1 MGTWALWKW
10 SLWGGSEKTQ
20 KNMKS
25 LCKNDRFLMARNDVW
40 RYTLRLFH
48 TFALFETNRKIDAKR
63 EPNNYFFEWKM
74 IPRAPKVWFILP
86 FWLFF
91 EGSRNHCCFDAFLG
105 GQKIEKI
112 RPWSAQGSPRGLRP
126 FSECTVPSPRGP
138 HTDQKKNRFTA
149 KQQDAKKGSR
159 HAHGR

>member
-1 MGTWALWKW
+1 
-10 SLWGGSEKTQ
+10 
-20 KNMKS
+20 
-25 LCKNDRFLMARNDVW
+25 MARNDVW

-63 EPNNYFFEWKM
+63 EPNNYFFWWKM

-91 EGSRNHCCFDAFLG
+91 EGSKNHCCFDAFLG

-112 RPWSAQGSPRGLRP
+112 RPWSAQGSPNRLQLLPRVPWPSLLWGRGVQERWIPQWGTTGGLPAGLSQPDDPGGVGGYQKWTSSNTSIFWR
-126 FSECTVPSPRGP
+126 CHAKRMSPY
-138 HTDQKKNRFTA
+138 
-149 KQQDAKKGSR
+149 
-159 HAHGR
+159 